1 MTVNPDLLFVIT
13 SNGLGDGE
21 PDLGEKLMGSFL
33 AVLLESGHA
42 PAKMLFLNS
51 GVFLTT
57 QGSPHLE
64 LLHRFVAAGTEIG
77 SCGTCLDYYGRRE
90 RLAVGT
96 VGNMRDT
103 VEAMV
108 DFKIVRT
115 V

>member
-1 MTVNPDLLFVIT
+1 
-13 SNGLGDGE
+13 
-21 PDLGEKLMGSFL
+21 MGSFL

-42 PAKMLFLNS
+42 PAKVLFLNS

-64 LLHRFVAAGTEIG
+64 LLGRFVATGTEIA
-77 SCGTCLDYYGRRE
+77 SCGTCLDYCGRRE
-90 RLAVGT
+90 KLAVGI

-103 VEAMV
+103 VEATV
-108 DFKIVRT
+108 SFKIVRT